1 MAKVNIQNA
10 RKEYLDKLTPEERQ
24 ITLALWKQKA
34 QEARTEKKEMNDK
47 IQSLAD
53 ITRKL
58 GEAEYLVFDDDEP
71 SQTINEKCVAV
82 AYANF
87 IRNPKSSFKDINDM
101 QKVIKDD
108 TEDNKT
114 AVTVN
119 FITNGQDL
127 GE

>member
-1 MAKVNIQNA
+1 MAQVDIKKA
-10 RKEYLDKLTPEERQ
+10 REEYLAKMTPEERRV
-24 ITLALWKQKA
+24 TLALWREKA
-34 QEARTEKKEMNDK
+34 RQSREMKKESK
-47 IQSLAD
+47 EELKSLAEL
-53 ITRKL
+53 TRNL
-58 GEAEYLVFDDDEP
+58 GNCEYVTFDDDEP

-108 TEDNKT
+108 TDDNKT